1 MQQQEGGEETRH
13 SVYTGIFADEAGQQL
28 LAQSMAQIHATLGT
42 AWRACEPKEGKLD
55 VFGKCMD
62 LVDTWNEKTFEQE
75 GAVFS
80 GQPRASDCWRAS
92 FSGFVTQVYRS
103 SKMQVRATVPSETA
117 YVQALL
123 TTAAAHPEV
132 RSGRYFTV
140 ESALERKDLA
150 MEIIRRSVLLMCDE
164 FVLVQEMEEAYA
176 PGASTPAPVDEVGPD
191 DSASQAG
198 VAARVEKAGAGETR
212 EEEARRSSSSSSSSP
227 AHRRPPS
234 PSSSSRSAS
243 PRSSRS
249 PRPAPPSLDPRNQD
263 DASSSRSSS
272 RSPPPSRAG
281 HRSVTVVTQ
290 R

>member
-164 FVLVQEMEEAYA
+164 FVLEQEMEEAYA
-176 PGASTPAPVDEVGPD
+176 PGASSPAPVDEVGPD

-198 VAARVEKAGAGETR
+198 VAARAEKAGAGETR